1 MSRNDDFVDDGR
13 TVADMS
19 NVDLFGD
26 MRLKRKDDNGETVYL
41 SREEKAAMMGGVLK
55 ATLLVA
61 MAFAVAGLLFILFCV
76 NVWFR

>member
-1 MSRNDDFVDDGR
+1 MPRKDDFVDDGR

-26 MRLKRKDDNGETVYL
+26 MRLKKKDDNGETVYL

>member
-1 MSRNDDFVDDGR
+1 MPRKDDFVDDGR

-26 MRLKRKDDNGETVYL
+26 MRLKKKDDNGETVYL

-61 MAFAVAGLLFILFCV
+61 MACAVAGLLFLLFCV

>member
-1 MSRNDDFVDDGR
+1 MPRKDDFVDDGR

-26 MRLKRKDDNGETVYL
+26 MRLKKKDDNGETVYL

-61 MAFAVAGLLFILFCV
+61 LAFAVAGLLFILFCV

>member
-1 MSRNDDFVDDGR
+1 MSRKDDFVDDGR

-26 MRLKRKDDNGETVYL
+26 MRLKKKDDNGDTVYL
-41 SREEKAAMMGGVLK
+41 SREEKSAMMGGVLK

-61 MAFAVAGLLFILFCV
+61 MAFAIAGLLFILFCV

>member
-1 MSRNDDFVDDGR
+1 MSRKDDFVDDGR

>member
-1 MSRNDDFVDDGR
+1 MSRKDDFVDDGR

-26 MRLKRKDDNGETVYL
+26 MRLKKKDDNGETVYL

>member
-1 MSRNDDFVDDGR
+1 MSRKDDFVDDGR

-26 MRLKRKDDNGETVYL
+26 MRLKRKDEQGEQVYL
-41 SREEKAAMMGGVLK
+41 TKGEKAAMMWGVMK

-61 MAFAVAGLLFILFCV
+61 LAFALAGFLFILFCV